1 LNGLAIA
8 ELRYIIPESLR
19 IPHGLAYS
27 KYIDIGV
34 DSLRD
39 AQKTPKI
46 NKINDEQYRIYTTDE
61 SSILT
66 YEPSAKSCF
75 KLSISSEEEP

>member
-1 LNGLAIA
+1 M
-8 ELRYIIPESLR
+8 
-19 IPHGLAYS
+19 
-27 KYIDIGV
+27 

-66 YEPSAKSCF
+66 YEPSAESCF